1 MRPCTPVSLCLAA
14 AAALLPVSTATAAAA
29 TVSGA
34 TAAAVT
40 VPVADASTATV
51 SAANT
56 SVARASVANV
66 SAVRAAS
73 DPVCATSD
81 GNAFPLTTR
90 IRGGPGAYE
99 PGGGYGTW
107 YLDLT
112 NTTTRPCAGI
122 HPVVVLVDGQHALKP
137 DQLLLEFYDGTRPRR
152 VHFETTD
159 EDELVGAFDAE
170 DDGTDDFAG
179 FTVAPRKSLTVKV
192 RLALT
197 SDTAAKDIT
206 VNAAV
211 VQRHKDDGDW
221 VGESN
226 AYRFRVAAD
235 ADSNARPDADADAG
249 TGTHSD
255 TNPNAH
261 PKPKPNPNPDTEA
274 GGHARADTPAAS
286 GTARPPAASSSRP
299 SAGPGTGIG
308 SDPDTAPRT
317 PAGSPAPSGA
327 PRPRASG
334 TSSASVPDPTGSADP
349 AASASASADD
359 VPFVEELAGTGL
371 GAPAAVLAATLAL
384 LLAGGVLVLVLVR
397 RRR

>member
-29 TVSGA
+29 NA
-34 TAAAVT
+34 
-40 VPVADASTATV
+40 
-51 SAANT
+51 
-56 SVARASVANV
+56 

-235 ADSNARPDADADAG
+235 ADSNTRPDADAG

-261 PKPKPNPNPDTEA
+261 PNPKPNPNPNPNTEA

-286 GTARPPAASSSRP
+286 GTVRPPAASSSRP

-327 PRPRASG
+327 PRPHASG
-334 TSSASVPDPTGSADP
+334 TSSASVPDSTDSTKSNGSAEP
-349 AASASASADD
+349 AASASADD